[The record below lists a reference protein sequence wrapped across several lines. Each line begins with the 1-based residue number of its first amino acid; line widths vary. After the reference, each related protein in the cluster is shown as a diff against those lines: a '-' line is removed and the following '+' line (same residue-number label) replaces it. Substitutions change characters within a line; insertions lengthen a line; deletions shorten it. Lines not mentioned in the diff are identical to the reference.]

1 MRFIRRSLFVATL
14 LALLVSTLPGL
25 AEERGPADGASS
37 PAVARPAWLRYVNQ
51 LRKLA
56 GLPGVTQSLAWNEGG
71 RLHSRYMVKNDEITH
86 YEDSSKPWY
95 TEKGALA
102 GANGNVMV
110 SGSTTAT
117 NQHAIDSWMTGPFH
131 GIGIIDPQLRKVGF
145 GSYREAGSGW
155 QMGATLD
162 VLRGLGP
169 LPASVKFPVRFPKAG
184 GTTHLSS
191 YNGFESPDPLTSC
204 PDYTA
209 PSGLPIMLQI
219 GDGSLTPDVTAHS
232 LRSGGKAV
240 PHCIFDETNYKNPD
254 SNQESLGRS
263 VLGGRDAIVL
273 IPREPLT
280 PGARYTV
287 SITANGTRHTWS
299 FTVSKR
305 ARGIEAGLA
314 ALTGG

>member
-1 MRFIRRSLFVATL
+1 
-14 LALLVSTLPGL
+14 
-25 AEERGPADGASS
+25 
-37 PAVARPAWLRYVNQ
+37 
-51 LRKLA
+51 
-56 GLPGVTQSLAWNEGG
+56 
-71 RLHSRYMVKNDEITH
+71 
-86 YEDSSKPWY
+86 
-95 TEKGALA
+95 
-102 GANGNVMV
+102 MV

-209 PSGLPIMLQI
+209 PSGLP
-219 GDGSLTPDVTAHS
+219 LTQRAMSMWWVIPAPDN
-232 LRSGGKAV
+232 R
-240 PHCIFDETNYKNPD
+240 
-254 SNQESLGRS
+254 
-263 VLGGRDAIVL
+263 
-273 IPREPLT
+273 
-280 PGARYTV
+280 
-287 SITANGTRHTWS
+287 
-299 FTVSKR
+299 
-305 ARGIEAGLA
+305 
-314 ALTGG
+314 